1 MEISW
6 LLGKLLQGC
15 ALPVLT
21 QLRISYN
28 TDYNVNS
35 LGRPFPSPEHP
46 IGPCINGV
54 IDCRDQH
61 NPLDGFVIEEG
72 TVPQALAQFYEAM
85 LELMPG
91 QVAPTGLS
99 AFQKVKHLLA
109 RQGSK
114 LLGPYFPK
122 GSIEKTQVY
131 LIMSHD
137 SKSHDISFTQLLIR
151 F

>member
-1 MEISW
+1 M
-6 LLGKLLQGC
+6 
-15 ALPVLT
+15 
-21 QLRISYN
+21 
-28 TDYNVNS
+28 
-35 LGRPFPSPEHP
+35 
-46 IGPCINGV
+46 

-72 TVPQALAQFYEAM
+72 SVPQALAPFYEAM

-91 QVAPTGLS
+91 QIAPTGLN

-114 LLGPYFPK
+114 LFGPYFPK
-122 GSIEKTQVY
+122 GSTEKTQVY

-137 SKSHDISFTQLLIR
+137 SKLPDTTFVLLLIGS
-151 F
+151 